1 MKRSFKD
8 LSPAEVLALAISL
21 EEEDSRILQ
30 EFARLLR
37 PNYPKAAAELDA
49 MRGEEDGHRHR
60 LVDMFRRRHGEE
72 IPLLHRED
80 IKGFV
85 RRDPISSIQP
95 WDIARIRSYVALM
108 ELETARFYGTAAA
121 ATSDAELRQ
130 LLGDLAEEE
139 RHHEARSA
147 TLAPEGQPHDEHA
160 AEARVARQLFVMQV
174 IQPGLVGL
182 MDGSVS
188 TLAPLFA
195 AAFATHKMWLSD
207 PAHLPG
213 SEPTMPTFLVGLAAA
228 VGAAI
233 SMGFAEAL
241 SDDGSLTGR
250 GRPYLRGVVCGL
262 MTFAGAIGHALPYL
276 IPSFWPATSVA
287 TAVVGIELI
296 LIAWIRNHYMDSP
309 FLPTIIQVLGGGI
322 LVFVAGILIG
332 SA

>member
-1 MKRSFKD
+1 MKRSFKQ
-8 LSPAEVLALAISL
+8 LSAAEVLALAISL
-21 EEEDSRILQ
+21 EEEDARILQ

-37 PNYPKAAAELDA
+37 PNYPKAAIELDE
-49 MRGEEDGHRHR
+49 MRREEDGHRHR
-60 LVDMFRRRHGEE
+60 LVELFRKKYGEE
-72 IPLLHRED
+72 IPLIDRED
-80 IKGFV
+80 VKGFV

-95 WDIARIRSYVALM
+95 WDVARIRSYVALM
-108 ELETARFYGTAAA
+108 ELETGRFYSKAA
-121 ATSDAELRQ
+121 ATVTDAEMRQ

-174 IQPGLVGL
+174 VQPGLVGL

-195 AAFATHKMWLSD
+195 AAFATRAAVVKGAMTDAQATW
-207 PAHLPG
+207 A
-213 SEPTMPTFLVGLAAA
+213 TFLVGLAAA

-250 GRPYLRGVVCGL
+250 GRPILRGVVCAL

-276 IPSFWPATSVA
+276 IPHFWMATSLA
-287 TAVVGIELI
+287 MAVVGIELI
-296 LIAWIRNHYMDSP
+296 VIAWIRNHYMDSP
-309 FLPTIIQVLGGGI
+309 FVPTIIQVFGGGL
-322 LVFVAGILIG
+322 LVFMSGVLIG
-332 SA
+332 NG

>member
-1 MKRSFKD
+1 MKRSFKQ
-8 LSPAEVLALAISL
+8 LSPPEVLALAISL
-21 EEEDSRILQ
+21 EEEDARILQ

-37 PNYPKAAAELDA
+37 PNYPKAAAELDE
-49 MRGEEDGHRHR
+49 MRIEEDGHRHR
-60 LVDMFRRRHGEE
+60 LVELFRKKYGEE
-72 IPLLHRED
+72 IPLLHRD
-80 IKGFV
+80 DVKGFV

-95 WDIARIRSYVALM
+95 WDVARIRRYVALM
-108 ELETARFYGTAAA
+108 ELETGRYYSKAAA
-121 ATSDAELRQ
+121 MVTDAEMRQ

-139 RHHEARSA
+139 RHHEARSS
-147 TLAPEGQPHDEHA
+147 TLAPEGQPEDEHA

-195 AAFATHKMWLSD
+195 AAFATRAAVMKHAMTDAQATW
-207 PAHLPG
+207 A
-213 SEPTMPTFLVGLAAA
+213 TFLVGLAAA

-250 GRPYLRGVVCGL
+250 GRPLIRGVVCAL
-262 MTFAGAIGHALPYL
+262 MTFTGAIGHALPYL
-276 IPSFWPATSVA
+276 IPHFWLATTVA
-287 TAVVGIELI
+287 MVVVGIELI
-296 LIAWIRNHYMDSP
+296 VIAWIRNHYMDSP
-309 FLPTIIQVLGGGI
+309 FVPTIIQVVGGGL
-322 LVFVAGILIG
+322 LVFAAGILIG

>member
-8 LSPAEVLALAISL
+8 LSPVEVLALAISL

-60 LVDMFRRRHGEE
+60 LVDLFRRRHGEE
-72 IPLLHRED
+72 IPLIQRED

-85 RRDPISSIQP
+85 RRDPISAIQP

-108 ELETARFYGTAAA
+108 ELETGRYYSKAAL
-121 ATSDAELRQ
+121 TTTDAELRQ

-195 AAFATHKMWLSD
+195 AAFATR
-207 PAHLPG
+207 AAIAGGHLTEAQATW
-213 SEPTMPTFLVGLAAA
+213 STFLVGLAAA

-250 GRPYLRGVVCGL
+250 GRPYLRGAVCAL

-276 IPSFWPATSVA
+276 IPNFWLATSVA
-287 TAVVGIELI
+287 TAVVGIELA

-322 LVFVAGILIG
+322 LVFLAGILIG

>member
-1 MKRSFKD
+1 MKRSFKN
-8 LSPAEVLALAISL
+8 LSPLEVLALAISL

-30 EFARLLR
+30 EFARLSR
-37 PNYPKAAAELDA
+37 SNYPKAAAELDA

-60 LVDMFRRRHGEE
+60 LVDVFRRRYGEE
-72 IPLLHRED
+72 IPLIHRED

-95 WDIARIRSYVALM
+95 WDITRIRSYVALM
-108 ELETARFYGTAAA
+108 ELETGRFYSKAA
-121 ATSDAELRQ
+121 ATTTDAELRQ

-147 TLAPEGQPHDEHA
+147 TLAPEGQPQDEHA

-195 AAFATHKMWLSD
+195 AAFATRAAIALGGLTERQATWS
-207 PAHLPG
+207 
-213 SEPTMPTFLVGLAAA
+213 TFLVGLAAA

-250 GRPYLRGVVCGL
+250 GRPYLRGLVCAL

-276 IPSFWPATSVA
+276 IPKFWLATSVA
-287 TAVVGIELI
+287 TGVVGIELV

-322 LVFVAGILIG
+322 LVFLAGILIG

>member
-1 MKRSFKD
+1 MKRSFKN
-8 LSPAEVLALAISL
+8 LSPLEVLALAISL

-30 EFARLLR
+30 EFARLSR
-37 PNYPKAAAELDA
+37 SNYPKAAAELDA

-60 LVDMFRRRHGEE
+60 LVNVFRRRYGEE
-72 IPLLHRED
+72 IPLIHRED

-108 ELETARFYGTAAA
+108 ELETGRFYTAAA
-121 ATSDAELRQ
+121 ATTTDAELRQ

-147 TLAPEGQPHDEHA
+147 TLAPEGQPQDEHA

-195 AAFATHKMWLSD
+195 AAFATHGLWLRD

-276 IPSFWPATSVA
+276 IPSFWLATSVA
-287 TAVVGIELI
+287 TGVVGIELVV
-296 LIAWIRNHYMDSP
+296 IAWIRNHYMDSP

-322 LVFVAGILIG
+322 LVFLAGILIG

>member
-60 LVDMFRRRHGEE
+60 LVDVFRRRHGEE

-95 WDIARIRSYVALM
+95 WDVARIRSYVALM
-108 ELETARFYGTAAA
+108 ELETGRFYSKAAA
-121 ATSDAELRQ
+121 TTSDAELRQ

-147 TLAPEGQPHDEHA
+147 TLAPEGQPQDEHA

-195 AAFATHKMWLSD
+195 AAFATRSTFSNIPRRAWPPPWGRPSAWGLPRPFRRRQPDGPRPALS
-207 PAHLPG
+207 PRR
-213 SEPTMPTFLVGLAAA
+213 GLCPDDLRRRDRACL
-228 VGAAI
+228 
-233 SMGFAEAL
+233 AL
-241 SDDGSLTGR
+241 SDSDTSGLPR
-250 GRPYLRGVVCGL
+250 RWPRPWSGL
-262 MTFAGAIGHALPYL
+262 
-276 IPSFWPATSVA
+276 
-287 TAVVGIELI
+287 
-296 LIAWIRNHYMDSP
+296 N
-309 FLPTIIQVLGGGI
+309 
-322 LVFVAGILIG
+322 
-332 SA
+332 

>member
-1 MKRSFKD
+1 MKRSFTD
-8 LSPAEVLALAISL
+8 LLPAEVLALAISL

-30 EFARLLR
+30 EFARVLR
-37 PNYPKAAAELDA
+37 PNYPKAAAELDD
-49 MRGEEDGHRHR
+49 MRVEEDGHRHR
-60 LVDMFRRRHGEE
+60 LVDVFRRRYGEE
-72 IPLLHRED
+72 IPLIHRED
-80 IKGFV
+80 IKGFA
-85 RRDPISSIQP
+85 RRDPLFSIQP
-95 WDIARIRSYVALM
+95 WDVARIRRYVALM
-108 ELETARFYGTAAA
+108 ELETGRFYSKAAA
-121 ATSDAELRQ
+121 STSDAELRQ

-147 TLAPEGQPHDEHA
+147 TLAPEGQPHEEHV

-195 AAFATHKMWLSD
+195 AAFATRATWS
-207 PAHLPG
+207 
-213 SEPTMPTFLVGLAAA
+213 TFLVGLAAA

-262 MTFAGAIGHALPYL
+262 MTFTGAIGHALPFL
-276 IPSFWPATSVA
+276 IPHFFTATSVA
-287 TAVVGIELI
+287 TGVVGIELVA
-296 LIAWIRNHYMDSP
+296 IAWIRNHYMDSP

-322 LVFVAGILIG
+322 LVFLAGILIG

>member
-8 LSPAEVLALAISL
+8 LSPVEVLALAISL

-49 MRGEEDGHRHR
+49 MRSEEDGHRHR
-60 LVDMFRRRHGEE
+60 LVDLFRRRHGEE
-72 IPLLHRED
+72 IPLIHRED

-85 RRDPISSIQP
+85 RRAPISSIQP

-108 ELETARFYGTAAA
+108 ELETGRFYSRAAL
-121 ATSDAELRQ
+121 TTTDAELRQ

-147 TLAPEGQPHDEHA
+147 TLAPEGQPQDEHA

-195 AAFATHKMWLSD
+195 AAFATRAAILGG
-207 PAHLPG
+207 HLTELEATW
-213 SEPTMPTFLVGLAAA
+213 STFLVGLAAA

-250 GRPYLRGVVCGL
+250 GRPYLRGLVCAL

-276 IPSFWPATSVA
+276 IPNFWLATSVA
-287 TAVVGIELI
+287 TAVVGIELV

-322 LVFVAGILIG
+322 LVFLAGILIG

>member
-8 LSPAEVLALAISL
+8 LSPAEVLALAIAL

-30 EFARLLR
+30 EFARVLR
-37 PNYPKAAAELDA
+37 ANYPKAAAEMDA
-49 MRGEEDGHRHR
+49 MRVEEDGHRHR
-60 LVDMFRRRHGEE
+60 LVDLFRRRYGEE
-72 IPLLHRED
+72 IPLIHREE

-95 WDIARIRSYVALM
+95 WDIDRIRRYVALM
-108 ELETARFYGTAAA
+108 ELETGRFYSTAAA
-121 ATSDAELRQ
+121 ATTDAETRQ

-147 TLAPEGQPHDEHA
+147 ALAPEGQPHDERD
-160 AEARVARQLFVMQV
+160 AEAKVARQLFVMQV

-195 AAFATHKMWLSD
+195 AAFATHKLWLAD
-207 PAHLPG
+207 PSHLPG
-213 SEPTMPTFLVGLAAA
+213 TVPTLPTFLVGLAAA

-250 GRPYLRGVVCGL
+250 GRPLLRGVVCGL
-262 MTFAGAIGHALPYL
+262 MTFAGAIGHALPFL
-276 IPSFWPATSVA
+276 IPHFWFATSVA
-287 TAVVGIELI
+287 TGVVGIELV

-309 FLPTIIQVLGGGI
+309 FVPTIIQVLGGGI
-322 LVFVAGILIG
+322 LVFIAGILIG

>member
-21 EEEDSRILQ
+21 EEEDSRILL

-37 PNYPKAAAELDA
+37 PNYPKAAAELDV

-60 LVDMFRRRHGEE
+60 LVDVFRRRHGEE
-72 IPLLHRED
+72 IPLLQRED

-95 WDIARIRSYVALM
+95 WDVARIRSYVALM
-108 ELETARFYGTAAA
+108 ELETGRFYSKAAA

-147 TLAPEGQPHDEHA
+147 TLAPEGQPQDEHA

-195 AAFATHKMWLSD
+195 AAFATRSTF
-207 PAHLPG
+207 
-213 SEPTMPTFLVGLAAA
+213 STFLVGLAAA

-250 GRPYLRGVVCGL
+250 GRPYLRGFVCAL

-276 IPSFWPATSVA
+276 IPHFWLATSVA

-296 LIAWIRNHYMDSP
+296 AIAWIRNHYMDSP

-322 LVFVAGILIG
+322 LVFLAGILIG
-332 SA
+332 NA

>member
-1 MKRSFKD
+1 
-8 LSPAEVLALAISL
+8 
-21 EEEDSRILQ
+21 
-30 EFARLLR
+30 
-37 PNYPKAAAELDA
+37 LDD

-60 LVDMFRRRHGEE
+60 LVDVFRRRHGEE
-72 IPLLHRED
+72 IPLIHRED

-85 RRDPISSIQP
+85 RRGPISSVQP
-95 WDIARIRSYVALM
+95 WDVARIRSYVALM
-108 ELETARFYGTAAA
+108 ELETGRFYSKAAA
-121 ATSDAELRQ
+121 ATTDAEMRQ

-139 RHHEARSA
+139 RHHEARTA
-147 TLAPEGQPHDEHA
+147 TLAPEGQPQDEHA

-195 AAFATHKMWLSD
+195 AAFTTRAAIALGGLTERQATWS
-207 PAHLPG
+207 
-213 SEPTMPTFLVGLAAA
+213 TFLVGLAAA

-250 GRPYLRGVVCGL
+250 GRPFLRGLVCAL

-276 IPSFWPATSVA
+276 IPHFWLATSVA
-287 TAVVGIELI
+287 MVVVGVELM

-309 FLPTIIQVLGGGI
+309 FVPTIIQVLGGGI
-322 LVFVAGILIG
+322 LVFLAGILIG

>member
-1 MKRSFKD
+1 MKRSFKN
-8 LSPAEVLALAISL
+8 LSPIEVLALAISL

-30 EFARLLR
+30 EFARLTRARLILRRRPSSTRCARRGRRPPAPIGRCLSPPLWRRDSAHTPRGHQRFRPPR
-37 PNYPKAAAELDA
+37 PNLFHPALGYP
-49 MRGEEDGHRHR
+49 
-60 LVDMFRRRHGEE
+60 
-72 IPLLHRED
+72 
-80 IKGFV
+80 
-85 RRDPISSIQP
+85 Q
-95 WDIARIRSYVALM
+95 IRSYVALM
-108 ELETARFYGTAAA
+108 ELETGRFYSIAAA
-121 ATSDAELRQ
+121 TTSDAELRQ

-147 TLAPEGQPHDEHA
+147 GLAPEGQPHDEHV

-195 AAFATHKMWLSD
+195 AAFATRETW
-207 PAHLPG
+207 
-213 SEPTMPTFLVGLAAA
+213 PTFLVGLAAA

-276 IPSFWPATSVA
+276 IPHFWIATSA
-287 TAVVGIELI
+287 AMAVVGLELI

-322 LVFVAGILIG
+322 LVFLAGILIG

>member
-37 PNYPKAAAELDA
+37 PNYPKAAAELDD
-49 MRGEEDGHRHR
+49 MRREEDGHRHR
-60 LVDMFRRRHGEE
+60 LVDVFRRRYGEE
-72 IPLLHRED
+72 IPLIHRED
-80 IKGFV
+80 VKGFV

-95 WDIARIRSYVALM
+95 WDVARIRSYVALM
-108 ELETARFYGTAAA
+108 ELETGRFYSKAA
-121 ATSDAELRQ
+121 ATTTDAELRQ

-147 TLAPEGQPHDEHA
+147 TLAPEGQPQDEHA

-195 AAFATHKMWLSD
+195 AAFT
-207 PAHLPG
+207 
-213 SEPTMPTFLVGLAAA
+213 TRAALRRRMTT
-228 VGAAI
+228 V
-233 SMGFAEAL
+233 
-241 SDDGSLTGR
+241 R
-250 GRPYLRGVVCGL
+250 QPGRPFSLAWRPPWGRPSAWGL
-262 MTFAGAIGHALPYL
+262 PRRCPT
-276 IPSFWPATSVA
+276 
-287 TAVVGIELI
+287 TA
-296 LIAWIRNHYMDSP
+296 A
-309 FLPTIIQVLGGGI
+309 
-322 LVFVAGILIG
+322 
-332 SA
+332 

>member
-8 LSPAEVLALAISL
+8 LSSAEVLALAISL

-37 PNYPKAAAELDA
+37 PNYPKAAAEMDA
-49 MRGEEDGHRHR
+49 MRVEEDGHRHR
-60 LVDMFRRRHGEE
+60 LVDVFRRRHGEE
-72 IPLLHRED
+72 IPLIHREE

-108 ELETARFYGTAAA
+108 ELETGRFYSKAAA
-121 ATSDAELRQ
+121 ATTDAELRQ

-195 AAFATHKMWLSD
+195 AAFATRTAIFH
-207 PAHLPG
+207 G
-213 SEPTMPTFLVGLAAA
+213 SLTERQATWSTFLVGLAAA

-262 MTFAGAIGHALPYL
+262 MTFAGAIGHALPFL
-276 IPSFWPATSVA
+276 IPHFWTATSVA
-287 TAVVGIELI
+287 TSVVGVELV

-309 FLPTIIQVLGGGI
+309 FVPTIIQVLGGGI

>member
-1 MKRSFKD
+1 MKRSFKQ
-8 LSPAEVLALAISL
+8 LTPTEVLALAISL
-21 EEEDSRILQ
+21 EEEDARILQ

-37 PNYPKAAAELDA
+37 PNYPKAATELDE
-49 MRGEEDGHRHR
+49 MRAEEDGHRHR
-60 LVDMFRRRHGEE
+60 LVELFRKKYGEE
-72 IPLLHRED
+72 IPLIDRED
-80 IKGFV
+80 VKGFV

-95 WDIARIRSYVALM
+95 WDVARIRSYVALM
-108 ELETARFYGTAAA
+108 ELETGRFYSKAA
-121 ATSDAELRQ
+121 ATVTDAEMRQ

-147 TLAPEGQPHDEHA
+147 TLAPEGQPQDEHA

-174 IQPGLVGL
+174 VQPGLVGL

-195 AAFATHKMWLSD
+195 AAFATRAAVVKGAMTDAQATW
-207 PAHLPG
+207 A
-213 SEPTMPTFLVGLAAA
+213 TFLVGLAAA

-250 GRPYLRGVVCGL
+250 GRPILRGVVCAL

-276 IPSFWPATSVA
+276 IPHFWMATSVA
-287 TAVVGIELI
+287 MAVVGVELI
-296 LIAWIRNHYMDSP
+296 VIAWIRNHYMDSP
-309 FLPTIIQVLGGGI
+309 FLPTIIQVFGGGL
-322 LVFVAGILIG
+322 LVFMSGVLIG
-332 SA
+332 NG

>member
-37 PNYPKAAAELDA
+37 ANYPKAAAELDA

-60 LVDMFRRRHGEE
+60 LVDVFRRRHGEE
-72 IPLLHRED
+72 IPLLNRED

-108 ELETARFYGTAAA
+108 ELETGRFYSKAAA
-121 ATSDAELRQ
+121 ATTDAELRQ

-195 AAFATHKMWLSD
+195 AAFTTRAAIALGGLTERQATWS
-207 PAHLPG
+207 
-213 SEPTMPTFLVGLAAA
+213 TFLVGLAAA

-241 SDDGSLTGR
+241 RDDGSLTGR
-250 GRPYLRGVVCGL
+250 GRPFLRGLVCAL

-276 IPSFWPATSVA
+276 IPNFWLATSVA
-287 TAVVGIELI
+287 TAVVGIELV

-309 FLPTIIQVLGGGI
+309 FLSTIIQVFGGGI
-322 LVFVAGILIG
+322 LVFLAGILIG

>member
-1 MKRSFKD
+1 MKRSFKQ
-8 LSPAEVLALAISL
+8 LSPTEVLALAISL
-21 EEEDSRILQ
+21 EEEDARILQ

-37 PNYPKAAAELDA
+37 PNYPKAAVELDE
-49 MRGEEDGHRHR
+49 MRAEEDGHRHR
-60 LVDMFRRRHGEE
+60 LVEMFRKKYGEE

-80 IKGFV
+80 VKGFV

-95 WDIARIRSYVALM
+95 WDVARIRRYVALM
-108 ELETARFYGTAAA
+108 ELETGRFYSKAA
-121 ATSDAELRQ
+121 ATMTDAETRQ

-188 TLAPLFA
+188 TLAPLFC
-195 AAFATHKMWLSD
+195 AAFASRKALENGLLT
-207 PAHLPG
+207 
-213 SEPTMPTFLVGLAAA
+213 SEHQATWSTFLVGLAAA

-250 GRPYLRGVVCGL
+250 GRPYVRGVVCAL
-262 MTFAGAIGHALPYL
+262 MTFTGAIGHALPYL
-276 IPSFWPATSVA
+276 IPHFWLATTVA
-287 TAVVGIELI
+287 MFVVGVELI
-296 LIAWIRNHYMDSP
+296 VIAWIRNHYMDSP
-309 FLPTIIQVLGGGI
+309 FVPTIIQVFGGGL
-322 LVFVAGILIG
+322 LVFAAGILIG

>member
-60 LVDMFRRRHGEE
+60 LVDVFRRRHGEE
-72 IPLLHRED
+72 IPLINRDD

-85 RRDPISSIQP
+85 RRGSISSIQP
-95 WDIARIRSYVALM
+95 WDVARIRSYVALM
-108 ELETARFYGTAAA
+108 ELETGRFYSKAAA
-121 ATSDAELRQ
+121 TTSDAELRQ

-147 TLAPEGQPHDEHA
+147 GLAPEGQPHDEHA

-195 AAFATHKMWLSD
+195 AAFATRS
-207 PAHLPG
+207 
-213 SEPTMPTFLVGLAAA
+213 TFPTFLVGLAAA

-287 TAVVGIELI
+287 TGVVGIELI

-322 LVFVAGILIG
+322 
-332 SA
+332 

>member
-60 LVDMFRRRHGEE
+60 LVDVFRRRHGEE
-72 IPLLHRED
+72 IPLIHRED

-95 WDIARIRSYVALM
+95 WDVARIRSYVALM
-108 ELETARFYGTAAA
+108 ELETGRFYSKAA
-121 ATSDAELRQ
+121 ATTTDAELRQ

-147 TLAPEGQPHDEHA
+147 TLAPEGQPQDEHA

-195 AAFATHKMWLSD
+195 AAFATHDCSATDDLEATCRHFSSGWRPPWGRPS
-207 PAHLPG
+207 AWGLPRP
-213 SEPTMPTFLVGLAAA
+213 SPTTAALPAAA
-228 VGAAI
+228 GPISAA
-233 SMGFAEAL
+233 
-241 SDDGSLTGR
+241 
-250 GRPYLRGVVCGL
+250 
-262 MTFAGAIGHALPYL
+262 
-276 IPSFWPATSVA
+276 W
-287 TAVVGIELI
+287 
-296 LIAWIRNHYMDSP
+296 
-309 FLPTIIQVLGGGI
+309 
-322 LVFVAGILIG
+322 
-332 SA
+332 SAA

>member
-1 MKRSFKD
+1 
-8 LSPAEVLALAISL
+8 
-21 EEEDSRILQ
+21 
-30 EFARLLR
+30 
-37 PNYPKAAAELDA
+37 

-60 LVDMFRRRHGEE
+60 LVDVFRRRHGEE
-72 IPLLHRED
+72 IPLIHRED

-85 RRDPISSIQP
+85 RRGPISSVQP
-95 WDIARIRSYVALM
+95 WDVARIRSYVALM
-108 ELETARFYGTAAA
+108 ELETGRFYSKAAA
-121 ATSDAELRQ
+121 ATTDAEMRQ

-139 RHHEARSA
+139 RHHEARTA
-147 TLAPEGQPHDEHA
+147 TLAPEGQPQDEHA

-195 AAFATHKMWLSD
+195 AAFTTRAAIALGGLTERQATWS
-207 PAHLPG
+207 
-213 SEPTMPTFLVGLAAA
+213 TFLVGLAAA

-250 GRPYLRGVVCGL
+250 GRPFLRGLVCAL

-276 IPSFWPATSVA
+276 IPHFWLATSVA
-287 TAVVGIELI
+287 MVVVGVELM

-309 FLPTIIQVLGGGI
+309 FVPTIIQVLGGGI
-322 LVFVAGILIG
+322 LVFLAGILIG

>member
-1 MKRSFKD
+1 MKRSFKQ

-21 EEEDSRILQ
+21 EEEDARILQ

-37 PNYPKAAAELDA
+37 PNYPKAAAELDE
-49 MRGEEDGHRHR
+49 MRIEEDGHRHR
-60 LVDMFRRRHGEE
+60 LVELFRKKYGEE
-72 IPLLHRED
+72 IPLLHRD
-80 IKGFV
+80 DVKGFV

-95 WDIARIRSYVALM
+95 WDVARIRRYVALM
-108 ELETARFYGTAAA
+108 ELETGRYYSKAAA
-121 ATSDAELRQ
+121 LVSDAETRQ

-139 RHHEARSA
+139 RHHEARSS
-147 TLAPEGQPHDEHA
+147 TLAPEGQPEDEHA
-160 AEARVARQLFVMQV
+160 AEARVARQLYIMQV

-195 AAFATHKMWLSD
+195 AAFATRAAVAKGAMSD
-207 PAHLPG
+207 AQA
-213 SEPTMPTFLVGLAAA
+213 TWATFLVGLAAA

-250 GRPYLRGVVCGL
+250 GRPYVRGVVCAL

-276 IPSFWPATSVA
+276 IPHFWLATTVA
-287 TAVVGIELI
+287 MIVVGIELI
-296 LIAWIRNHYMDSP
+296 IIAWIRNHYMDSP
-309 FLPTIIQVLGGGI
+309 FVPTIIQVVGGGL
-322 LVFVAGILIG
+322 LVFLAGILIG